1 MEESTERDDLDEKSA
16 PAAIPAGGDMN
27 KLAQTPPALW
37 SDARR
42 QQLSDEFAQWN
53 DLERPK
59 RLAALREAVAGRRA
73 ASLEVLTQL
82 CRQAVEAGDRQ
93 KLNLAFEA
101 LSKKAAPLLF
111 SQAWGLTKE
120 DRRDQVQEVLL
131 KIFAAIQNG
140 RAGYAESNFAG
151 FAKRRAIELYRARQ
165 GRWEGA
171 NERIEPTEMVDPMDK
186 VPARLPSQE
195 ARALLARSLDTL
207 SPKHRAA
214 FIQYHHFGMTQE
226 EIAHHHEVEVRT
238 VYNWLKKADTALG
251 LSGDQ
256 R

>member
-1 MEESTERDDLDEKSA
+1 MEEATELEDPNDKSSPTA
-16 PAAIPAGGDMN
+16 VAAGGDTN
-27 KLAQTPPALW
+27 GAPLTPRRE
-37 SDARR
+37 ARR
-42 QQLSDEFAQWN
+42 QQLAAEFGEWN
-53 DLERPK
+53 ALNCAELR
-59 RLAALREAVAGRRA
+59 AALREAIAGSRA
-73 ASLEVLTQL
+73 ASPEALTHL
-82 CRQAVEAGDRQ
+82 CRRAVEAGDRQ
-93 KLNLAFEA
+93 TLNLAFEA

-131 KIFAAIQNG
+131 KIFAAIQNS
-140 RAGYAESNFAG
+140 RTAYAESNFAG

-165 GRWEGA
+165 ARWEGA
-171 NERIEPTEMVDPMDK
+171 NRRIEPTETVDPMDK
-186 VPARLPSQE
+186 LPARLPSQE
-195 ARALLARSLDTL
+195 AQALLARSLDAL

-226 EIAHHHEVEVRT
+226 EIADQHEVDVRT
-238 VYNWLKKADTALG
+238 VYNWLKKADSALG

>member
-1 MEESTERDDLDEKSA
+1 MEESTELDDPNEMSA
-16 PAAIPAGGDMN
+16 PAAIPAGGEIN
-27 KLAQTPPALW
+27 KLAQVPPTLG
-37 SDARR
+37 SDVRAEH
-42 QQLSDEFAQWN
+42 LAEEFAQWN
-53 DLERPK
+53 AFDRPARLE
-59 RLAALREAVAGRRA
+59 ALRKAIAGRRA
-73 ASLEVLTQL
+73 ASPEALTQL
-82 CRQAVEAGDRQ
+82 CRRALGAGDRQ
-93 KLNLAFEA
+93 TLNLAFEA

-131 KIFAAIQNG
+131 KIFAAIQND
-140 RAGYAESNFAG
+140 RAGYAESNFAA

-165 GRWEGA
+165 ARWEGA
-171 NERIEPTEMVDPMDK
+171 NRRIEPTETVDPMDK
-186 VPARLPSQE
+186 IPARLPSQE
-195 ARALLARSLDTL
+195 AQALLVRSLDAL

-226 EIAHHHEVEVRT
+226 EIAHQHQVDVRT
-238 VYNWLKKADTALG
+238 VYNWLKKADSALG